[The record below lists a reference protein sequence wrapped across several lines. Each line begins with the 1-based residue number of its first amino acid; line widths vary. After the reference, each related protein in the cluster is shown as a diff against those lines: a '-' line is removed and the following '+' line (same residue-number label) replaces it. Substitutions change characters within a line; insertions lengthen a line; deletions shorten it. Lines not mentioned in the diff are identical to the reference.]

1 MKAIILTNAVRSF
14 ITLCS
19 AVMIFI
25 SSIFGFGKSYSVEN
39 DYLIPLLKAME
50 KEDTEAIYDMFAAD
64 VTKSDKDLKR
74 DIERL
79 VKMYDG
85 KLSEYDFVDGSTS
98 DKKNK
103 EKRYK
108 KAFTASYEVKT
119 SKETYMIL
127 ISAHPKGLDKAS
139 TGMYSIAL
147 IRKADYDAENE
158 LEEYYTVRN
167 GVTVCDRAYLPDLKK
182 TAA

>member
-1 MKAIILTNAVRSF
+1 
-14 ITLCS
+14 
-19 AVMIFI
+19 MIFI

-39 DYLIPLLKAME
+39 DYLIPLLEAME

-64 VTKSDKDLKR
+64 VTKADKNLKR

-119 SKETYMIL
+119 SKET
-127 ISAHPKGLDKAS
+127 SRSRTSP
-139 TGMYSIAL
+139 
-147 IRKADYDAENE
+147 
-158 LEEYYTVRN
+158 
-167 GVTVCDRAYLPDLKK
+167 
-182 TAA
+182 

>member
-39 DYLIPLLKAME
+39 DYLIPLLEAME

-64 VTKSDKDLKR
+64 VTKADKNLKR

-79 VKMYDG
+79 VKM
-85 KLSEYDFVDGSTS
+85 L
-98 DKKNK
+98 
-103 EKRYK
+103 
-108 KAFTASYEVKT
+108 
-119 SKETYMIL
+119 IL
-127 ISAHPKGLDKAS
+127 W
-139 TGMYSIAL
+139 TGRHL
-147 IRKADYDAENE
+147 IRKIKRSGIKK
-158 LEEYYTVRN
+158 LLR
-167 GVTVCDRAYLPDLKK
+167 LPMK
-182 TAA
+182 

>member
-1 MKAIILTNAVRSF
+1 MKTVILMNTVKSF

-19 AVMIFI
+19 AALVFL
-25 SSIFGFGKSYSVEN
+25 SSIFGFCKSYSVED
-39 DYLIPLLKAME
+39 DYLIPLLTAME
-50 KEDTEAIYDMFAAD
+50 KEDTEAIYDMFAED
-64 VTKSDKDLKR
+64 VTKSDKNLKR

-85 KLSEYDFVDGSTS
+85 KLSEYDFVDGTTS
-98 DKKNK
+98 DRKNK
-103 EKRYK
+103 EKRYRK
-108 KAFTASYEVKT
+108 SFTASYEVTTK
-119 SKETYMIL
+119 KEIFMIL

-158 LEEYYTVRN
+158 LEEYYMVRN
-167 GVTVCDRAYLPDLKK
+167 GVTVCDRAYLPDLRK
-182 TAA
+182 AAA

>member
-64 VTKSDKDLKR
+64 VTKSDKNLKR

-85 KLSEYDFVDGSTS
+85 KL
-98 DKKNK
+98 
-103 EKRYK
+103 
-108 KAFTASYEVKT
+108 
-119 SKETYMIL
+119 IL
-127 ISAHPKGLDKAS
+127 W
-139 TGMYSIAL
+139 TGRHL
-147 IRKADYDAENE
+147 IRKIKRSGIKK
-158 LEEYYTVRN
+158 LLR
-167 GVTVCDRAYLPDLKK
+167 LPMK
-182 TAA
+182 